1 MYKKYKWHKYFWHQA
16 ISALSF
22 LIPEG
27 KNILFIGEYNYDF
40 LKNARPKSLDIVNK
54 DIDTF
59 VPDKKYDYIIIF
71 SVLGIS
77 ENICDVLRNIKS
89 GITSSTRV
97 IIYQHNYLWMPFLKL
112 GSLFRIKN
120 KELNHNW
127 LSVHDTNTYLKSFG
141 YETIRTY
148 KKTLWPTN
156 ILFFG
161 NIINLISI
169 IIPLF
174 DIFKINQFI
183 VARLLVKD
191 ESEEKSLTIC
201 ITVRDEKENIEP
213 IVKALPKV
221 CQNQEILFVEGHST
235 DNTLEEIHRV
245 KDVYSDKNIRVIGQ
259 PGIGQGDAIR
269 VGFKDASGDVIIL
282 YEGDGTSEPD
292 DIKYFYD
299 AIASGR
305 LEFIEGSRFVY
316 PLSLKSMPLVNK
328 LGNMVFANWF
338 SWFLKSYMTD
348 VLSGIKAISKESY
361 QDIYNNWGSLNLH
374 DPFGDFELLYGA
386 ARFNLKLGEIPMKYY
401 PREYGETKTH
411 VFKHGIKLFIFVLK
425 GNFIFRHLKN
435 YNKK

>member
-1 MYKKYKWHKYFWHQA
+1 MYKKYIWHKYFWHQA
-16 ISALSF
+16 IRALSF

-282 YEGDGTSEPD
+282 YEGDGTS
-292 DIKYFYD
+292 
-299 AIASGR
+299 
-305 LEFIEGSRFVY
+305 
-316 PLSLKSMPLVNK
+316 
-328 LGNMVFANWF
+328 
-338 SWFLKSYMTD
+338 
-348 VLSGIKAISKESY
+348 
-361 QDIYNNWGSLNLH
+361 
-374 DPFGDFELLYGA
+374 
-386 ARFNLKLGEIPMKYY
+386 
-401 PREYGETKTH
+401 
-411 VFKHGIKLFIFVLK
+411 
-425 GNFIFRHLKN
+425 
-435 YNKK
+435 